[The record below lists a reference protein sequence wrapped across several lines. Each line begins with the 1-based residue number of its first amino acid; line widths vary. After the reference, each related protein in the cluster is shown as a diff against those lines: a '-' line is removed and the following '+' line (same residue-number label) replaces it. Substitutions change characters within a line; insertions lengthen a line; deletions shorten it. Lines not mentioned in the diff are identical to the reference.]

1 MINDIFKSSI
11 NYVSTNT
18 NSRKINDNKEVKQTS
33 KNDQTNKT
41 ENVNDKYDKP
51 MTNAER
57 KMQIAYMSNQAELQ
71 TKNFERLVSSIF
83 SKQSNKAGLI
93 NMAQNGNLKNFYKN
107 LTVDAKTIAK
117 AKEDISEDGYYGV
130 KQTSDRIL
138 SFAKA
143 VAGDDPKKL
152 EEMRNAV
159 EKGFEQAE
167 KMWRDKLP
175 EISQQTYDRVME
187 TFDKW
192 QGKDVPEKEPRK

>member
-57 KMQIAYMSNQAELQ
+57 KMQIAYMTNQAELQ

-93 NMAQNGNLKNFYKN
+93 NMDQNGNLKNFYKN

-130 KQTSDRIL
+130 KQTPDRIL
-138 SFAKA
+138 SFAK
-143 VAGDDPKKL
+143 
-152 EEMRNAV
+152 
-159 EKGFEQAE
+159 
-167 KMWRDKLP
+167 
-175 EISQQTYDRVME
+175 
-187 TFDKW
+187 
-192 QGKDVPEKEPRK
+192 KDSR